1 MTSNPARPSSE
12 GIRPSRRRSL
22 ATSLVLTAAAVL
34 VTPVAATATGVTTG
48 GGGEVDVAA
57 VDRFLTT
64 QLEAASIPGAA
75 VAITHGNRVIH
86 VAGFGHDST
95 GAPVTA
101 DTPFRI
107 ASLSKSFTALAV
119 LQLVDEGR
127 VSLDDRVN
135 AHLPDF
141 RLADP
146 RGASITV
153 RQLLDQTSGMADSV
167 ARDSDRHPAT
177 LADAVA
183 GLRNNGLAA
192 APGAQWNYHNPNY
205 QVAARLVEVV
215 SGQPFDSYLR
225 TQVFE
230 PTGMTSSRTVDTDD
244 QPVPGL
250 ADGHIVA
257 YGHAFPLPGPHTFD
271 GGDGGVVSTAADMAN
286 WLVVQTN
293 GSAPDGTRII
303 SDRSLTQMQT
313 PSSNATAHGYALG
326 WDTAGP
332 ADAPTRIEH
341 TGNLLTY
348 TAYQAVMPD
357 TGYGVAI
364 LLNSGSGLMLDETGI
379 FYGIRDIIEGTDLT
393 PSGPAY
399 TTYSATTLDT
409 VLAILTLGLLLL
421 GVRGVLGAR
430 RWVSRHGHSRTR
442 VVLRTIPHL
451 AVLVAVALFPR
462 LAGQLVGGR
471 TVTWETAAYGWAALT
486 VLVLTTLVTT
496 VATLT
501 ARAGHLTLRSRH
513 RATPAAASTAATP
526 AWTPTCRSGAT
537 KN

>member
-1 MTSNPARPSSE
+1 MTSNPVRSSSDQAS
-12 GIRPSRRRSL
+12 PSRRRSL
-22 ATSLVLTAAAVL
+22 ATSLALTAAAVL
-34 VTPVAATATGVTTG
+34 LTPAAATANETTTTDSG
-48 GGGEVDVAA
+48 GGVDVAA

-127 VSLDDRVN
+127 VSLDDRVI

-167 ARDSDRHPAT
+167 TQDSDRQPAT

-225 TQVFE
+225 THVFE

-257 YGHAFPLPGPHTFD
+257 YGHAFPLSGPHTFD

-303 SDRSLTQMQT
+303 SGRSLTQMQT
-313 PSSNATAHGYALG
+313 PSSNAAHGYALG
-326 WDTAGP
+326 WDTEGP

-379 FYGIRDIIEGTDLT
+379 FYGVRDIVEGTGLT
-393 PSGPAY
+393 PSGPAN

-421 GVRGVLGAR
+421 GVRGVLRAR

-451 AVLVAVALFPR
+451 AVLVVVALFPR

-486 VLVLTTLVTT
+486 VLVLTTLVAT

-501 ARAGHLTLRSRH
+501 ARARHLTPRSRH

-526 AWTPTCRSGAT
+526 ASVPAR
-537 KN
+537 